1 MYDYDIS
8 PESVTK
14 ARPKCYVPELTAAPL
29 DVLVPLILNAPYD
42 FINTQFTDEVIR
54 ARKKNHIEKKAR
66 KYYAEIV
73 FQVNL
78 YRLLPEPN
86 AVAWNECASD
96 DRWFS
101 TFLPTDGTYDPE
113 DEWTET
119 LGRVIDIEHTI
130 GILERYNVVT
140 AEDFII
146 LEYDAC
152 WWRSPHRFKLT
163 HHPRPTHPPLVE
175 GGWVG
180 LINRDLNNT

>member
-1 MYDYDIS
+1 MYYYDIS
-8 PESVTK
+8 PESVSK
-14 ARPKCYVPELTAAPL
+14 ARPKCHVPELTAAPL
-29 DVLVPLILNAPYD
+29 DVLIPLILNAPYD

-86 AVAWNECASD
+86 AVAHNECASD

-119 LGRVIDIEHTI
+119 LGRVIDIQNNVEVLV
-130 GILERYNVVT
+130 GFNVVAT
-140 AEDFII
+140 EDFII
-146 LEYDAC
+146 LEWDG

-163 HHPRPTHPPLVE
+163 HQPRPTHPPLVQ